1 MRINFHKSELIPMNL
16 DEQQTH
22 QISHMFRCP
31 VGVFPIKYLGVP
43 LHYEKL
49 KKENIQPLVDKI
61 LSRISGWK
69 GKLLSYA
76 ARVTLIQT
84 CISSIPVYL
93 LSFIKFPKWAIK
105 IISSHM
111 ANCLWNDSADKH
123 KWHLANWDSISMCKD
138 HGGVGILNLRDLNMS
153 LLGSWISRYQKDDGK
168 LWKQIIDEK
177 YKTTKPNFLD
187 TPTEGGSHFLKGVM
201 WAAKVA
207 NLGIRWKIGDGK
219 KVKFW
224 EDNWL
229 GTSSLAIQFWN
240 LYAILNEKN
249 KHVADLWD
257 GSSLKCTFRR
267 IAHET
272 LMRDW
277 DEVVQLASTIIF
289 SDSQDEIIW
298 TFKSNGK
305 YSSQAL
311 YRIINFRGVKP
322 VHTPAIWEIKIPPR
336 VHFFLWLL
344 TQNKVLTRENVSKRK
359 HVEDCSCLFCCERET
374 VHHLFFDCVVA
385 K

>member
-1 MRINFHKSELIPMNL
+1 
-16 DEQQTH
+16 
-22 QISHMFRCP
+22 
-31 VGVFPIKYLGVP
+31 
-43 LHYEKL
+43 
-49 KKENIQPLVDKI
+49 
-61 LSRISGWK
+61 
-69 GKLLSYA
+69 
-76 ARVTLIQT
+76 
-84 CISSIPVYL
+84 
-93 LSFIKFPKWAIK
+93 
-105 IISSHM
+105 
-111 ANCLWNDSADKH
+111 
-123 KWHLANWDSISMCKD
+123 MCKD

-177 YKTTKPNFLD
+177 YKTTKSNFMY
-187 TPTEGGSHFLKGVM
+187 TPTKGGSHFLKGVM
-201 WAAKVA
+201 WAAKAA

-249 KHVADLWD
+249 KPVADLWD

-267 IAHET
+267 IVDET

-344 TQNKVLTRENVSKRK
+344 TQNKVLTRDNVSKRK
-359 HVEDCSCLFCCERET
+359 HVEDSSCLFCCERET

-385 K
+385 KQMWLEIAECVDQNIGSCFESIGKLWLSNKKFVVTNIITSAALWGLWKLRNSFCFQVAQWRDVNFLLQKITGLVHKWKLLCPGQHSMELEMRLNRLQDAAKKFGRLTA